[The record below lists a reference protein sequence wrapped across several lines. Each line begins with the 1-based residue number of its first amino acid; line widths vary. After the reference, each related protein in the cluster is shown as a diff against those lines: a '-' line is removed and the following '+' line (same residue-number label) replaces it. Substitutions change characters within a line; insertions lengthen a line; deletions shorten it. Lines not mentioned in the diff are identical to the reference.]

1 MTDVIFIYS
10 LIKSLYEESKDFLDV
25 FVPFVVISF
34 PDGQEACNIDAISK
48 NLEKKFNFNI
58 PEHALNTIITRATR
72 THYIQ
77 RYQKKCLLTEQGRKL
92 ILDIKSKQ
100 GEIEREVNALLEDIR
115 EFINEKFSP
124 ILNSEDVKEMLN
136 SFIKKQKM
144 PLLTFFNPKLIE
156 AEWKE
161 EDNKN
166 EYYLIEYFKLAKKQK
181 PNEFKTLE
189 KIFYG
194 VLISTIINKEDII
207 TINKKFNK
215 LQIFFDTNFMFSI
228 MDLHYPHICKPAKEL
243 FDLLKTNNK
252 FQLKVFDFTV
262 GEMVRVLNGYLKEKD
277 KYFPNIKVNSIYSN
291 LKSKGWTKQ
300 DLIQFIAKVEQ
311 EISKI
316 GVQIEYTAIDL
327 NKWDVTDKEIYSRLS
342 YYKPEQPI
350 MGQKHDIC
358 AIYKIIEL
366 RKRPQREIENCYA
379 LFLTSDL
386 KLTKFD
392 YNEFGHRDNSTVIEV
407 ISDRFLTT
415 LLWLKNP
422 KTVKDL
428 PLETIV
434 SLHSEVL
441 IDRTIWNR
449 FYENLVNLKKKE
461 RISEEDVAT
470 LIYYHQ
476 LEHDLAIVDNPDEIE
491 EDFVLKEIE
500 KSRLKIDEK
509 IRKEAR
515 EKIEEG
521 KKKLEEEYKEKLTQK
536 EEEYLKHIESIKENI
551 KGESTKKANVYAI
564 LILCIPVALLLL
576 GIMLLRVNIMGK
588 LLTIIGG
595 VGSIF
600 SILQFFG
607 IRLSIFEFKKK
618 LTDCIFNNIYMKRLS
633 KLKIKE
639 IK

>member
-1 MTDVIFIYS
+1 M
-10 LIKSLYEESKDFLDV
+10 
-25 FVPFVVISF
+25 
-34 PDGQEACNIDAISK
+34 
-48 NLEKKFNFNI
+48 
-58 PEHALNTIITRATR
+58 
-72 THYIQ
+72 
-77 RYQKKCLLTEQGRKL
+77 
-92 ILDIKSKQ
+92 
-100 GEIEREVNALLEDIR
+100 EDIR

-124 ILNSEDVKEMLN
+124 TLNSEDVKEMLN

-327 NKWDVTDKEIYSRLS
+327 NKWDATDKEIYSRRHLS
-342 YYKPEQPI
+342 I
-350 MGQKHDIC
+350 ILC
-358 AIYKIIEL
+358 LIIEL
-366 RKRPQREIENCYA
+366 
-379 LFLTSDL
+379 
-386 KLTKFD
+386 
-392 YNEFGHRDNSTVIEV
+392 EV
-407 ISDRFLTT
+407 
-415 LLWLKNP
+415 
-422 KTVKDL
+422 
-428 PLETIV
+428 
-434 SLHSEVL
+434 
-441 IDRTIWNR
+441 
-449 FYENLVNLKKKE
+449 
-461 RISEEDVAT
+461 
-470 LIYYHQ
+470 
-476 LEHDLAIVDNPDEIE
+476 
-491 EDFVLKEIE
+491 
-500 KSRLKIDEK
+500 
-509 IRKEAR
+509 
-515 EKIEEG
+515 
-521 KKKLEEEYKEKLTQK
+521 KKLLDF
-536 EEEYLKHIESIKENI
+536 
-551 KGESTKKANVYAI
+551 
-564 LILCIPVALLLL
+564 
-576 GIMLLRVNIMGK
+576 
-588 LLTIIGG
+588 IGPG
-595 VGSIF
+595 LYYRQWIF
-600 SILQFFG
+600 PFSLF
-607 IRLSIFEFKKK
+607 
-618 LTDCIFNNIYMKRLS
+618 
-633 KLKIKE
+633 
-639 IK
+639 

>member
-124 ILNSEDVKEMLN
+124 TLNSEDVKEMLN

-449 FYENLVNLKKKE
+449 FYENLVNLKKKK

-618 LTDCIFNNIYMKRLS
+618 LTDCIFKNIYMKRLS

>member
-1 MTDVIFIYS
+1 
-10 LIKSLYEESKDFLDV
+10 
-25 FVPFVVISF
+25 
-34 PDGQEACNIDAISK
+34 
-48 NLEKKFNFNI
+48 
-58 PEHALNTIITRATR
+58 
-72 THYIQ
+72 
-77 RYQKKCLLTEQGRKL
+77 
-92 ILDIKSKQ
+92 
-100 GEIEREVNALLEDIR
+100 
-115 EFINEKFSP
+115 
-124 ILNSEDVKEMLN
+124 
-136 SFIKKQKM
+136 
-144 PLLTFFNPKLIE
+144 
-156 AEWKE
+156 
-161 EDNKN
+161 
-166 EYYLIEYFKLAKKQK
+166 
-181 PNEFKTLE
+181 
-189 KIFYG
+189 
-194 VLISTIINKEDII
+194 
-207 TINKKFNK
+207 
-215 LQIFFDTNFMFSI
+215 
-228 MDLHYPHICKPAKEL
+228 
-243 FDLLKTNNK
+243 
-252 FQLKVFDFTV
+252 
-262 GEMVRVLNGYLKEKD
+262 
-277 KYFPNIKVNSIYSN
+277 
-291 LKSKGWTKQ
+291 
-300 DLIQFIAKVEQ
+300 
-311 EISKI
+311 
-316 GVQIEYTAIDL
+316 
-327 NKWDVTDKEIYSRLS
+327 
-342 YYKPEQPI
+342 

-476 LEHDLAIVDNPDEIE
+476 LEHDLAIVDNLDEIE

-564 LILCIPVALLLL
+564 LILCIPIALLLL

>member
-124 ILNSEDVKEMLN
+124 TLNSEDVKEMLN

-327 NKWDVTDKEIYSRLS
+327 NKWDATDKEIYSRLS

-515 EKIEEG
+515 GKIEEG

-551 KGESTKKANVYAI
+551 KGESTKKASVYAI